1 MENPELQHLLQN
13 LDYGLIYVIGNPKQT
28 INLRWFA
35 SMIEPMI
42 RPLSLQWVETWHV
55 DHTVIAA
62 RRFNVGNMGRY
73 ATVQLHLNRYGR
85 SDSYSLLAAVHT
97 FSDCLSDVMNDGQGD
112 VIINEREYSDRNEPP
127 RGAWGASTSSTPL
140 GNVLERFEVDSAPQD
155 HTRVERPHKF
165 DRIEFQIEKQRRLK
179 EEKNQCCRKQAEEQ
193 RRRKEEKL
201 QEERLRDADDNM
213 SILSEED
220 LMCYMEDDESP
231 VLPTIAES
239 PDVQTLEVEEIRE
252 TREIESEY
260 ERDVRDLRARIVA
273 FIAKYHQDPEQV
285 MSVMLEGKVLLGQT
299 PGRLLVNGDMKIVLP
314 DYDEMEIKMPAMC
327 RTLYILFMKHRV
339 MGQGGFELKNIDL
352 YRDEMVDIYSLVKPG
367 ADEERVRR
375 TVDNLCDPFS
385 NALNETISRANGFI
399 KKCIV
404 DKNLQKQYLI
414 SGVRGEEYS
423 IGLDPGMMT
432 VPRAILQEGIA

>member
-1 MENPELQHLLQN
+1 
-13 LDYGLIYVIGNPKQT
+13 
-28 INLRWFA
+28 
-35 SMIEPMI
+35 
-42 RPLSLQWVETWHV
+42 
-55 DHTVIAA
+55 A

-179 EEKNQCCRKQAEEQ
+179 EEKELRRLKEEKNQCCRKQAEEQ

-213 SILSEED
+213 NILSEED

-375 TVDNLCDPFS
+375 TVDNLCDTFS

>member
-1 MENPELQHLLQN
+1 
-13 LDYGLIYVIGNPKQT
+13 
-28 INLRWFA
+28 
-35 SMIEPMI
+35 
-42 RPLSLQWVETWHV
+42 
-55 DHTVIAA
+55 
-62 RRFNVGNMGRY
+62 
-73 ATVQLHLNRYGR
+73 
-85 SDSYSLLAAVHT
+85 
-97 FSDCLSDVMNDGQGD
+97 
-112 VIINEREYSDRNEPP
+112 
-127 RGAWGASTSSTPL
+127 
-140 GNVLERFEVDSAPQD
+140 
-155 HTRVERPHKF
+155 
-165 DRIEFQIEKQRRLK
+165 
-179 EEKNQCCRKQAEEQ
+179 
-193 RRRKEEKL
+193 
-201 QEERLRDADDNM
+201 
-213 SILSEED
+213 
-220 LMCYMEDDESP
+220 MCYMEDDESP

-375 TVDNLCDPFS
+375 TVDNLCDTFS